1 MAESP
6 APSEPLL
13 SAPIPYESTGS
24 LDEPRI
30 EGRRA
35 SGAVSW
41 DNTHPVNLRLSIPV
55 FFQRYYF
62 TLAAGKERRSPERL
76 AAERQKHPIKTTGN
90 VICLFAMGSLLGL
103 AGFGAI
109 QWVAVYMMG
118 QPHFPLG
125 M

>member
-13 SAPIPYESTGS
+13 SAPIPYELTGC

-41 DNTHPVNLRLSIPV
+41 DNSHPVNLRLSIP
-55 FFQRYYF
+55 FFFKRYYL
-62 TLAAGKERRSPERL
+62 TLAAGKERRSSEKKCDKEKTWERSGD
-76 AAERQKHPIKTTGN
+76 ATHSQ
-90 VICLFAMGSLLGL
+90 
-103 AGFGAI
+103 
-109 QWVAVYMMG
+109 YM
-118 QPHFPLG
+118 PDYDVDSDEKLDSRL
-125 M
+125 